1 MPPGMRRHYTTAKRS
16 WANECRASG
25 VSILLN
31 PNPAEPEPKGF
42 VQKLA
47 ILLFGKRICF
57 VQYLMREIQL
67 TGLFSRHGVENFPHK
82 VLTWALPTTQQIG
95 FLRMR
100 RNTAAEVVSIRRKN
114 YGKNQAAYLPT
125 RPPD

>member
-1 MPPGMRRHYTTAKRS
+1 MVAKSRRDCNDEVWPIS
-16 WANECRASG
+16 
-25 VSILLN
+25 

-67 TGLFSRHGVENFPHK
+67 TGLFSRHGEENFPHK
-82 VLTWALPTTQQIG
+82 VLI
-95 FLRMR
+95 
-100 RNTAAEVVSIRRKN
+100 TADNRCKKMMPS
-114 YGKNQAAYLPT
+114 
-125 RPPD
+125 